1 MTKNSNRLFGSK
13 LVKTIRIK
21 TGAKPIDDVTKFAW
35 DDDDYEYTEES
46 VDLTDEECDEILER
60 ENLSTF
66 LNDAPDTMADQD
78 DAICAL
84 YEENLQLKSATA
96 DQDDAICYLFEQ
108 LTEGK

>member
-1 MTKNSNRLFGSK
+1 MTKNSNNLFGSK
-13 LVKTIRIK
+13 LVKAIRIK
-21 TGAKPIDDVTKFAW
+21 TGAKPINDVTKFAW

-46 VDLTDEECDEILER
+46 VDLTDEERDEILER
-60 ENLSTF
+60 
-66 LNDAPDTMADQD
+66 D

>member
-1 MTKNSNRLFGSK
+1 MEKGYYK
-13 LVKTIRIK
+13 KEIRIRDN
-21 TGAKPIDDVTKFAW
+21 ASPIDNIKKFAW
-35 DDDDYEYTEES
+35 ADDDYEEVETWIPYSEEELLKMDKIETEAEFM
-46 VDLTDEECDEILER
+46 
-60 ENLSTF
+60 STGS
-66 LNDAPDTMADQD
+66 NVIAEQD